1 MEKNMTN
8 TWIGIGLVLFGA
20 VCGGTFALPS
30 KYADKKPWENLWGP
44 FFLFATL
51 LLPIFGLLVVKG
63 AWQTFS
69 DAGAVLLFP
78 IGFGFL
84 WGLGSSA
91 AGVAYKM
98 VGLSLG
104 FAIVPGVQVIFGP
117 LVPLVFQH
125 PEHIA
130 TSHGQVILL
139 GILICLGG
147 VLACGYAGI
156 LRNRSL
162 PGEVQAEDKKPAKTS
177 MVIGIFICLVAG
189 ILCSCLNFAFSFGA
203 EIMEISSERFGNTPA
218 MATLA
223 VWMPALLGGF
233 FASCGYCAGRLFKN
247 KTWKEFTKP
256 GTMRVLLLALI
267 MAVLH
272 DSAIFFYGLGSQ
284 YLGDLGTSVGF
295 ALLFTGMMLVGNIHG
310 FMTGEWK
317 GASKVSK
324 RWIALGIL
332 GLVLGICVLGIG
344 NFMAEV

>member
-1 MEKNMTN
+1 MTN

-30 KYADKKPWENLWGP
+30 KYAGKKPWENLWGP

-51 LLPIFGLLVVKG
+51 LLPAFGLLVVKG
-63 AWQTFS
+63 AWETWS
-69 DAGAVLLFP
+69 AAGPVLLFP
-78 IGFGFL
+78 IVFGFL

-104 FAIVPGVQVIFGP
+104 FAIIPGVQVIFGP

-139 GILICLGG
+139 GILICLSG

-162 PGEVQAEDKKPAKTS
+162 PDEMEMGGKKPAKTS
-177 MVIGIFICLVAG
+177 MTIAILVCLVAG
-189 ILCSCLNFAFSFGA
+189 ILCACLNFAFSFGVQ
-203 EIMEISSERFGNTPA
+203 IIEISSTQFGNTPSTA
-218 MATLA
+218 ILA

-233 FASCGYCAGRLFKN
+233 FASCGYCTGRLFKN
-247 KTWKEFTKP
+247 KTWKEFTRP
-256 GTMRVLLLALI
+256 GTLRVLGLALI
-267 MAVLH
+267 MALLH

-284 YLGDLGTSVGF
+284 YLGTLGTSVGF

-310 FMTGEWK
+310 FMTGEWT
-317 GASKVSK
+317 GASGLSK
-324 RWIALGIL
+324 RWIKLGIA

-344 NFMAEV
+344 NFMAEIK